1 MTERIIPTEF
11 GEARFEGTRSP
22 ILFIDNIVR
31 VLNGSKSGQ
40 VGTVISVTGHAY
52 RSDNRVVVLLD
63 SGDVCWL
70 YPWDLHP
77 VQ

>member
-1 MTERIIPTEF
+1 MAEQDIPTRF
-11 GEARFEGTRSP
+11 GNARFEGTRSP
-22 ILFIDNIVR
+22 NLSPDNIVR
-31 VLNGSKSGQ
+31 VLNGNKADC
-40 VGTVISVTGHAY
+40 VGTVISVKGNAY

-63 SGDVCWL
+63 DGDVCWF